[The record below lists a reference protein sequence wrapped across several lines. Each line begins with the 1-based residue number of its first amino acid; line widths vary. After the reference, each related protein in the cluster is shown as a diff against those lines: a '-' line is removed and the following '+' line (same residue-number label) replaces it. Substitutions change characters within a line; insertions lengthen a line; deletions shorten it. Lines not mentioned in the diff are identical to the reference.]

1 MPKKIFTL
9 IILCAGLSLSAQ
21 TIKVDDNIL
30 RGEFTINGGL
40 NTDGYQIDAG
50 LAYFPG
56 DCFGLKFSIG
66 MNAEIEAF
74 DDCDCWSSYEKYAIR
89 FRFTPAFVFRTP
101 RLIKFRE
108 TNSGLNLFA
117 EPGFTFSPGSSG
129 SKDARTCC
137 WDFKCGINLQ
147 FGIGFF
153 AIGYEVTNFS
163 LYSGRPVSAYAQ
175 PDDVNRNTQAGFI
188 GLGFK
193 F

>member
-1 MPKKIFTL
+1 MLKKFIAL
-9 IILCAGLSLSAQ
+9 IALFAGLTLNAQ
-21 TIKVDDNIL
+21 TIKVDDNLL

-40 NTDGYQIDAG
+40 NTDGYQIDTG

-74 DDCDCWSSYEKYAIR
+74 DDCNCWSSVEKYAIR
-89 FRFTPAFVFRTP
+89 FRFTPALVFRTP

-108 TNSGLNLFA
+108 ADSGLNLFA
-117 EPGFTFSPGSSG
+117 EPGLTLSPGASG
-129 SKDARTCC
+129 SKDARTFC

-153 AIGYEVTNFS
+153 AIGYEVTDFS

-175 PDDVNRNTQAGFI
+175 PDDTNRTTHAAFI
-188 GLGFK
+188 GLGLK